1 MDSLHLLL
9 LNLLVQV
16 AAYFIARQALVRSLK
31 SLNHCVFADQGN
43 PREGWNPDPLT
54 QALTDLK
61 SAKDQILEQKETI
74 ARMDDHFLTR
84 KEFNLA
90 FTPVRNVVYGMVG
103 IIITTALASVLLLIW
118 KSKP

>member
-1 MDSLHLLL
+1 MDPLHMLLA
-9 LNLLVQV
+9 NLLVQV
-16 AAYFIARQALVRSLK
+16 AACFIARQALVRSLK

-43 PREGWNPDPLT
+43 PREGWSPDPLT

-61 SAKDQILEQKETI
+61 AAKEQITEQKETI

-84 KEFNLA
+84 REFSNA

-103 IIITTALASVLLLIW
+103 IILSSALASILLLIW